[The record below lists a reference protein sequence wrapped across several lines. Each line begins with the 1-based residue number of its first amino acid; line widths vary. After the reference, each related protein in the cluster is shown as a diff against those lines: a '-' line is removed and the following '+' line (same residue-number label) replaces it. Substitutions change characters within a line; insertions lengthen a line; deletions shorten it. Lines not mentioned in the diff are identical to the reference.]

1 MMLCFGVSKELGIPI
16 TTLLAELPPE
26 VILGYSAYFSILN
39 EQQAKAMGR

>member
-1 MMLCFGVSKELGIPI
+1 MLCFGVSKELGIPI

-26 VILGYSAYFSILN
+26 VILGYSAYFAIVN